1 MEASRD
7 SKGLQSDKSAWK
19 EVPRDHKAYVSSLM
33 KQRKRGDESGG
44 ELGHV
49 L

>member
-7 SKGLQSDKSAWK
+7 GRGLQADEGAWK
-19 EVPRDHKAYVSSLM
+19 EVPRDHMAYVSSLM
-33 KQRKRGDESGG
+33 KQRKRGHESGG
-44 ELGHV
+44 ESGHA